1 MPHLSDPDNIAT
13 SPDGKEPSSPSV
25 DNDEEVE
32 LLGVVVSPADALT
45 PAFKSGTQDLLS
57 TPAVKTE
64 VTNVFAFF
72 NPQASKKPR
81 CSTLRDCFNITHNEL
96 GGITVTCK
104 NALVKMLLHQ
114 KLTARWYWWVM
125 KLWNCYDPQVLWS
138 KGFFKMK
145 YWLKQSHKSTLNDNI

>member
-1 MPHLSDPDNIAT
+1 MPHLSDPDNIPT
-13 SPDGKEPSSPSV
+13 SLDGKEPSSHSV

-32 LLGVVVSPADALT
+32 LLGVLVSPADALT

-57 TPAVKTE
+57 TPAVEAE

-96 GGITVTCK
+96 RGITVTCK

-114 KLTARWYWWVM
+114 KLTAR
-125 KLWNCYDPQVLWS
+125 
-138 KGFFKMK
+138 
-145 YWLKQSHKSTLNDNI
+145 